1 MVIGM
6 AKKTTTLIELIDDVD
21 GGKAERTVTFS
32 FDGAQ
37 YEIDLSKKN
46 ATAMTKAL
54 KPYIDVARKVRA
66 TRSRTPSATKSAKR
80 NDLADVRA
88 WAAKNGHAVSDRGR
102 IPAAVLEAY
111 DTAK

>member
-6 AKKTTTLIELIDDVD
+6 AKKTTTLVELIDDVD
-21 GGKAERTVTFS
+21 GGKADRTVAFS
-32 FDGAQ
+32 FGGAQ

-54 KPYIDVARKVRA
+54 KPYIEAARKVRA
-66 TRSRTPSATKSAKR
+66 PRGRGPNATKSVKR

-88 WAAKNGHAVSDRGR
+88 WAAKNGHTVSDRGR
-102 IPAAVLEAY
+102 IPTAVLEAY